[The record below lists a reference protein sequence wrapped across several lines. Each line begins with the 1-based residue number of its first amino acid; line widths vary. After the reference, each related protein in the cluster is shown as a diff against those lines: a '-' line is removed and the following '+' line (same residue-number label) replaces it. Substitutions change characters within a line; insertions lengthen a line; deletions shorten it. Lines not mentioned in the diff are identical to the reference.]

1 MERTHLPPADGG
13 ESLLIYRIL
22 LSAFLLI
29 GCSNSDNALP
39 YPLTISEEGLGAIH
53 PNTPFT
59 QISTSLSGFEFEKL
73 SQISPENPE
82 IIYQMKRGDRLIA
95 QIVSDASGKKIS
107 AIHVLSPQIKNKDN
121 LGLGDPLPQ
130 TQTLTCR
137 DELCSYGDEPSLH
150 YRIDP
155 KTRTIREITFQKL

>member
-1 MERTHLPPADGG
+1 MERTRLPPTDGG

-59 QISTSLSGFEFEKL
+59 QISASVNGFEFEKL
-73 SQISPENPE
+73 SQISPENPA
-82 IIYQMKRGDRLIA
+82 IIYQMKRGDNLIA
-95 QIVSDASGKKIS
+95 QIVSDTSGKKIS
-107 AIHVLSPQIKNKDN
+107 TIHILSPQIKNKYN

-137 DELCSYGDEPSLH
+137 DELCSYDDEPSLH
-150 YRIDP
+150 YQIDP